1 VINVKIDI
9 PRGTRLLPKY
19 LPPDCDLT
27 EWAESGFN
35 TGQLAFLQRR
45 KWNFF
50 LDLEPGEISTY
61 IETTVQHQDELL
73 IASILFGK
81 VTIIDD

>member
-1 VINVKIDI
+1 MINVKIDI

-19 LPPDCDLT
+19 LPPDGDLT

-35 TGQLAFLQRR
+35 PGQLMFLQRR

-61 IETTVQHQDELL
+61 IETTVQHRDELL
-73 IASILFGK
+73 IAIMLFGNVK
-81 VTIIDD
+81 IIDD